1 MHHTR
6 PQGPSRRRRLVA
18 ALALAGCAPL
28 AGLLAGAPA
37 RAADWPAQQPIRLVV
52 PAPAGGS
59 LDILSR
65 PLAAKLAGILGQA
78 VVVEN
83 RGGAGGMVGAD
94 YVSKAAP
101 DGYTFLMGAIH
112 HAIGAT
118 VNRNLV
124 FDPARELVGVANIGT
139 TPNVAIVNN
148 RLPVRTPQELVAWL
162 KQRGDKANYATGGP
176 GTLQHLSM
184 EWFKS
189 LTGVQAMTVHYRGS
203 SPAMSDLLGG
213 QVDLMFETMPLAL
226 AQTRADA
233 VRAVAVT
240 SRERSPALPDLPTFN
255 ETVAPGFA
263 VSSWYGVMAPA
274 ATPRPIL
281 DRMHQAI
288 EQALAMPDIVQ
299 TWQSAGVQPQPM
311 SQAEFQAF
319 WLGEIDRWGKI
330 ADEHDI
336 RIE

>member
-1 MHHTR
+1 MRIAHPCGTA
-6 PQGPSRRRRLVA
+6 RRRRLA
-18 ALALAGCAPL
+18 AAFALACCAPL
-28 AGLLAGAPA
+28 ASLTGLPA
-37 RAADWPAQQPIRLVV
+37 HAAQWPQQQPIKLVV

-65 PLAAKLAGILGQA
+65 PLATKLGAILGQT

-94 YVSKAAP
+94 YVAKSTP

-124 FDPARELVGVANIGT
+124 FEPGKELVGVANIGT

-148 RLPVRTPQELVAWL
+148 RLPVHTPQELLAWL

-189 LTGVQAMTVHYRGS
+189 LTGVQAMAVHYRGS

-226 AQTRADA
+226 AQTRANA
-233 VRAVAVT
+233 VRAIAVT
-240 SRERSPALPDLPTFN
+240 SQERSPALPDLPTLN
-255 ETVAPGFA
+255 ETIAPGFA

-274 ATPRPIL
+274 AVPPPIL
-281 DRMHQAI
+281 QRMHQAI
-288 EQALAMPDIVQ
+288 EQALATPDIVQ
-299 TWQSAGVQPQPM
+299 TWESAGVQPQPM

-319 WLGEIDRWGKI
+319 WQSEIKRWGKI
-330 ADEHDI
+330 ASDRGI

>member
-1 MHHTR
+1 MQIVRPHT
-6 PQGPSRRRRLVA
+6 STRRRHLA
-18 ALALAGCAPL
+18 AFALACGIPLLSLAVGSQAH
-28 AGLLAGAPA
+28 
-37 RAADWPAQQPIRLVV
+37 AAQWPAQQPIKLVV

-65 PLAAKLAGILGQA
+65 PLAVKLAEILGQT

-94 YVSKAAP
+94 YVAKSTP

-124 FDPARELVGVANIGT
+124 FEPSKELVGVANIGT
-139 TPNVAIVNN
+139 TPNVVIVNN
-148 RLPVRTPQELVAWL
+148 RLPVHTPQEVVAWL
-162 KQRGDKANYATGGP
+162 KQQGDKANYATGGP

-189 LTGVQAMTVHYRGS
+189 LTDVKAMAVHYRGS

-226 AQTRADA
+226 AQTRAGA
-233 VRAVAVT
+233 VRAIGVT
-240 SRERSPALPDLPTFN
+240 SQERSPALPDLPTLN

-263 VSSWYGVMAPA
+263 VSSWYGVMAPSA
-274 ATPRPIL
+274 VPQPIL
-281 DRMHQAI
+281 QRMHQAI

-319 WLGEIDRWGKI
+319 WLSEITRWGKI
-330 ADEHDI
+330 ASEHNI

>member
-1 MHHTR
+1 MRIVR
-6 PQGPSRRRRLVA
+6 PHATARRRHLA
-18 ALALAGCAPL
+18 AAFALACCTSL
-28 AGLLAGAPA
+28 AGLAGSPA
-37 RAADWPAQQPIRLVV
+37 RAAQWPAQQPIRLVV

-65 PLAAKLAGILGQA
+65 PLATKLSAILGQT

-94 YVSKAAP
+94 YVAKSTP

-124 FDPARELVGVANIGT
+124 FEPGKELVGVANIGT
-139 TPNVAIVNN
+139 TPNVVIVNN
-148 RLPVRTPQELVAWL
+148 RLPVHTPQELMAWL
-162 KQRGDKANYATGGP
+162 KQQGDKANYATGGP

-189 LTGVQAMTVHYRGS
+189 LVGVKAMAVHYRGS

-226 AQTRADA
+226 AQTRAHA
-233 VRAVAVT
+233 VRAIAVT
-240 SRERSPALPDLPTFN
+240 SQERSPALPDLPTLN

-274 ATPRPIL
+274 AVPQPIL
-281 DRMHQAI
+281 QRMYQTI

-319 WLGEIDRWGKI
+319 WLSEITRWGKI
-330 ADEHDI
+330 ASEHDI